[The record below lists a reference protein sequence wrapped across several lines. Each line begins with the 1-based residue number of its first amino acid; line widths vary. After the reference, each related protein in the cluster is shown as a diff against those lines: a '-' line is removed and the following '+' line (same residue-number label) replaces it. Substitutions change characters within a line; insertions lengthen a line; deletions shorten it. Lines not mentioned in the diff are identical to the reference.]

1 MMDADPLNLQIG
13 DARSLFNRTLART
26 LNVQSHIWA
35 FHHYVVYGYPTALET
50 TLKQTEQVAREHLM
64 NPNFGTDEQ
73 RRPYLENLE
82 TYARGAALN
91 TVQDALAT
99 AEASCI
105 VFAHS
110 MLDAAVLDYCRVS
123 AMINAEDWS
132 EWVEDDRF
140 TLRQLRQTDTDGLLT
155 EAVERFMKKLNY
167 KSLLNKIEALQK
179 VCQPGSAE
187 IREDYKFDGDRI
199 RRIDDLRIAIVHK
212 EALGSRI
219 PTLADDLEYLW
230 ETNLYLS
237 GLIAHR
243 YGLRLGP
250 EALLFATGPASSP
263 SSPDG

>member
-1 MMDADPLNLQIG
+1 MLDGNPLNLQNG
-13 DARSLFNRTLART
+13 VAGFLFNQTFGRTLK
-26 LNVQSHIWA
+26 VQSHIWA
-35 FHHYVVYGYPTALET
+35 FHHYVVYGYPAALEAS
-50 TLKQTEQVAREHLM
+50 LKQTEQVAREHVM

-82 TYARGAALN
+82 TYVGGAALN

-123 AMINAEDWS
+123 AMINAEDWRQ
-132 EWVEDDRF
+132 WVENDKF
-140 TLRQLRQTDTDGLLT
+140 TLRQLRETDTDGLLT
-155 EAVERFMKKLNY
+155 EAVETFVKKLNN
-167 KSLLNKIEALQK
+167 KSLLNKIEALQN

-187 IREDYKFDGDRI
+187 IRKNYQFDGERI

-212 EALGSRI
+212 EAFGSRI

-237 GLIAHR
+237 GLVTHR

-250 EALLFATGPASSP
+250 EALLFGSGPTSLP
-263 SSPDG
+263 SFQDD